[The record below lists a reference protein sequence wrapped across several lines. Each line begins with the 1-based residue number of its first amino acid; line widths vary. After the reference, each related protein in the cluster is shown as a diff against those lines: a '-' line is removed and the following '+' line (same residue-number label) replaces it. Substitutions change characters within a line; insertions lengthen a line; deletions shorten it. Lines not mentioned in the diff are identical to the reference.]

1 MSAPEAEDDSP
12 IRYMARTRAWY
23 LALGY
28 DNPYRWAHH
37 ADAPFAPLSTP
48 LAQARLALVV
58 TAAPYRADKGD
69 QGPGAPY
76 NAAAKFYEVYSRAC
90 DEEADLRISH
100 IAYDRAHNR
109 ADDSGCWFPLP
120 LLRRRAA
127 EGRFRLAPRFHGL
140 PTNRSRQRTEE
151 ADAPDLVAR
160 LIADGADAAIFVP
173 NCPVCHQSVSLAA
186 RAVEAAGI
194 ATVVMGCAKDI
205 VEHAAAPRFLFSD
218 FPLGHA
224 AGKPHDAASQA
235 ATLDLALRLLE
246 AAPGPRTSLHSPQ
259 RWAAD
264 GGWKAD
270 YMNAERLSADELARR
285 RAEFDRQKALAA
297 GLRETLR

>member
-1 MSAPEAEDDSP
+1 
-12 IRYMARTRAWY
+12 MARTRAYY

-37 ADAPFAPLSTP
+37 VDAPFAPLSKP
-48 LAQARLALVV
+48 LAQTRLALVV
-58 TAAPYRADKGD
+58 TAAPFQEGKGD

-76 NAAAKFYEVYSRAC
+76 NAAAKFYEVYSRPSDA
-90 DEEADLRISH
+90 DADLRISH

-109 ADDSGCWFPLP
+109 ADDPSCWFPLP
-120 LLRRRAA
+120 PMRRLAA
-127 EGRFRLAPRFHGL
+127 EGRFRLAARIHGL

-151 ADAPDLVAR
+151 VDAPDLVAR
-160 LIADGADAAIFVP
+160 LREDGAQAAIFVP

-186 RAVEAAGI
+186 RAAEAAGI

-205 VEHAAAPRFLFSD
+205 VEHAGAPRFLFSD

-224 AGKPHDAASQA
+224 AGKPHDSASQA

-246 AAPGPRTSLHSPQ
+246 SAPGPRTSLHSPQ

-264 GGWKAD
+264 GAWKAD
-270 YMNAERLSADELARR
+270 YMNVERMSAAEVARR